1 MDHPIDLVADQDP
14 SRGYRLLPA
23 PPACAPRELTVTL
36 RKAPRD
42 SLQISMWSETGLMPQ
57 PRGGSHHALL
67 TIDADRLDKLSAR
80 LISRWQRFVQ
90 FTPMSETNRPREKDP
105 YKRHADL
112 SGRPKSEVLAQ
123 VTDLVREGGYLLTEL
138 LAGEDEDGG
147 LPRFR
152 SHLLQALKYQ
162 NLRIRF
168 DSPDVG
174 VPWPMLAVGSE
185 SLLADGRLTD
195 DPFRLFLGYRHQ
207 IEATAGA
214 HPDFWWVANRGH
226 AVGSANLDDDLK
238 NVPLAEDVLG
248 LLRNRLKLTERRF
261 SHDLLPELA
270 RPVLDEDL
278 MYFFCHGAYEE
289 QGGHTWH
296 ALRLSDDMPIDEE
309 LVNSFRKP
317 YSRAP
322 DRLHKESLFHPLIM
336 LNTCFAGAPATTGLS
351 GLSAA
356 FVRHGA
362 LGVLAPQIAMPQVF
376 GTEFAYRFFTC
387 YLDKRM
393 TAGHALQ
400 TTVRWFAKN
409 YRNPLGLTYGM
420 VCGLDSR
427 ITTSQEGTADR

>member
-14 SRGYRLLPA
+14 SRSYRLLPA

-317 YSRAP
+317 YSRAH
-322 DRLHKESLFHPLIM
+322 RRPLVCPACPPPSSDM
-336 LNTCFAGAPATTGLS
+336 VRSVSWPRRSRCHRCSAPSSPTGS
-351 GLSAA
+351 SP
-356 FVRHGA
+356 V
-362 LGVLAPQIAMPQVF
+362 
-376 GTEFAYRFFTC
+376 
-387 YLDKRM
+387 
-393 TAGHALQ
+393 
-400 TTVRWFAKN
+400 
-409 YRNPLGLTYGM
+409 
-420 VCGLDSR
+420 
-427 ITTSQEGTADR
+427 TSTKG